1 MGLADG
7 ASATPSHGEKIIGK
21 EVAAELDADA
31 LRLAQ
36 MGKSAPVRT
45 KKVSYWNFD

>member
-7 ASATPSHGEKIIGK
+7 ASAAPSHGEKMKGK

-45 KKVSYWNFD
+45 RRASY